1 MSQVILS
8 DKHMFNVLGV
18 SVCMIE
24 DLVLVRIE
32 VSRFTGAA
40 EMVVSL
46 IDYIVVMCAR
56 LISRDFRLDSSDWR
70 V

>member
-46 IDYIVVMCAR
+46 IDYIEVMCAR
-56 LISRDFRLDSSDWR
+56 LISRDFSLDSSDWR
-70 V
+70 G

>member
-70 V
+70 G

>member
-1 MSQVILS
+1 
-8 DKHMFNVLGV
+8 MFNVLGV

-70 V
+70 G